1 MSRFSSTGETP
12 AGPASPRAT
21 VLLGLPGQGIA
32 RALRQGPDWR
42 VEAVAAELRVR
53 CLAAGPSGEVWAG
66 TQGSGVYR
74 SADGG
79 ASWHPA
85 GLSGRIVKAVA
96 PSPDDARVVYA
107 GLKPAS
113 VWVTRDGGGSW
124 SELEGFR
131 RIRGRRFWL
140 SPAERPGTAYVQ
152 GLGVSPTNA
161 ELLVAGIEFGAVVR
175 SEDGGATWSGHRP
188 GAIRDCHSLTFHATD
203 GDRVYEGGAGWRR
216 PLAASRDGG
225 RSWWS
230 PPGAKLWYGWASAA
244 DPSDPDTMYVSA
256 ARGPGRAHGRG
267 PAQAVIYRSRGGAA
281 WEALAGGLPTPLDGF
296 PYALLTDPGSPGHL
310 YAGLSTGAVWFS
322 ADHGDHWSRLDVRLP
337 ALAHSM
343 IALW

>member
-1 MSRFSSTGETP
+1 MSSFLSTGDGSAVTTL
-12 AGPASPRAT
+12 PRAAAILAAHGRG
-21 VLLGLPGQGIA
+21 VS
-32 RALRQGPDWR
+32 RALRRGSEWR
-42 VEAVAAELRVR
+42 VEPTAAELAVR
-53 CLAAGPSGEVWAG
+53 CLAMGPGGDVWAG
-66 TQGSGVYR
+66 TQGAGVYQ
-74 SADGG
+74 SSDGG
-79 ASWHPA
+79 ESWRPA
-85 GLSGRIVKAVA
+85 GLAGRIVKAVA
-96 PSPDDARVVYA
+96 PSPHDPGVVYA

-152 GLGVSPTNA
+152 GLGVSPANPD
-161 ELLVAGIEFGAVVR
+161 LLVAGIEFGAVVR

-230 PPGAKLWYGWASAA
+230 PPGAKLWYGWSAAA
-244 DPSDPDTMYVSA
+244 DPADPDTLYVSA
-256 ARGPGRAHGRG
+256 ARGPGRAHGKG
-267 PAQAVIYRSRGGAA
+267 PARAVIYRSRGGGP

-296 PYALLTDPGSPGHL
+296 PYALVTDPASPGHL
-310 YAGLSTGAVWFS
+310 YAGLSTGDVWFT
-322 ADHGDHWSRLDVRLP
+322 ADHGDHWSLLPFRLP
-337 ALAHSM
+337 DSAHSM